1 MSRLGDAVVAV
12 LATAG
17 LVATGVAVNFALEG
31 VSTRVEPSRAERW
44 AARTARHLLIPERA
58 RQRESPVEPTPE
70 GLRSGMRHFADHC
83 AICHANDGSGDTAFG
98 RRMSPR
104 PPDLRALDTQRLSDG
119 ELFWIIENGVR
130 MTGMPGFGE
139 DGPGDDR
146 ETWELVGFL
155 RRLPSLSADDLEEM
169 ERFNP
174 TLSRAGLEEEREI
187 ESFLDGEPAD
197 GAPAGSGGEDRQ

>member
-1 MSRLGDAVVAV
+1 MSRLGDAVVA
-12 LATAG
+12 LFATAG
-17 LVATGVAVNFALEG
+17 LVATGVAVNFALDG
-31 VSTRVEPSRAERW
+31 VSTRVEPSGAERW

-58 RQRESPVEPTPE
+58 RARQNPVEPTPE
-70 GLRSGMRHFADHC
+70 VLRSGMLHFADHC
-83 AICHANDGSGDTAFG
+83 AICHANDGSGETAFG

-104 PPDLRALDTQRLSDG
+104 PPDLRALDTQGLSDG

-146 ETWELVGFL
+146 ETWELVEFL
-155 RRLPSLSADDLEEM
+155 RRLPSLPEAEIVEM
-169 ERFNP
+169 ERHNP

-187 ESFLDGEPAD
+187 ESFLEGEPAD
-197 GAPAGSGGEDRQ
+197 GVTAGSGAGDRN